1 MADEGPLVDKR
12 LAREARAADQCM
24 RLGAVVLRP
33 GRSRAG
39 FAARAAIEEER
50 PTAPA
55 ELVPTLERGD
65 SPAGRGSSGPNA
77 AVPRENENE
86 TDRSAHSV
94 RPQTTKP
101 AA

>member
-39 FAARAAIEEER
+39 LPLALLSRRNGPRLQRSSR
-50 PTAPA
+50 PLLSEATRQPSQGRQVQMQPY
-55 ELVPTLERGD
+55 LVE
-65 SPAGRGSSGPNA
+65 
-77 AVPRENENE
+77 
-86 TDRSAHSV
+86 V
-94 RPQTTKP
+94 RT
-101 AA
+101 